1 MADEKPWFHAS
12 PIPLDRVVFLERCL
26 QKNQNLD
33 SRTLTKIKTAFARK
47 PTHEHERPVQ
57 LGRRWSEG
65 VYVEGTRFQLNCQ
78 EKDGLVVIRS
88 MSYDKRA
95 FRRPK
100 KGG

>member
-12 PIPLDRVVFLERCL
+12 PIPLELVVFLKRC
-26 QKNQNLD
+26 QQRNKNLD
-33 SRTLTKIKTAFARK
+33 SRTLTKIKTAFCTQ
-47 PTHEHERPVQ
+47 PPHEHTRPRH
-57 LGRRWSEG
+57 LGRRWQEG
-65 VYVEGTRFQLNCQ
+65 VYVEGTRFKLNFQ